1 MGQLLVTALGV
12 MLLMT
17 AGASFALAVGAV
29 GVMTMGHG
37 PRTRPGS
44 LHPQPSGRNR
54 LLPGRR
60 HRRPAGLGSVR
71 LRSDLRPRLSFR
83 GRRPHHCPH
92 HRQGYGRHS
101 HRPETRRKENSPSH
115 RTSSSQNRS
124 PKRRR
129 ITSSTHTSINN
140 SQTTQRPKTV
150 QEQEGGIRSR
160 KNAQRMVL

>member
-92 HRQGYGRHS
+92 HRQGYGRHP